1 MILKMPKR
9 LTKVR
14 KPEELGV
21 KAIDDHTLQL
31 TLNQELPYYK
41 ELLTFGTFMPLNE
54 KFVKSKAVSMERLL
68 IRRYIVDRL

>member
-1 MILKMPKR
+1 MHTLCMILKMLKR

-14 KPEELGV
+14 KTEELGV

-41 ELLTFGTFMPLNE
+41 N
-54 KFVKSKAVSMERLL
+54 
-68 IRRYIVDRL
+68 Y